1 MDLENVKKTNTKR
14 KLKLLV
20 PLGILILLITAVAL
34 FIKNMNGPAQGSI
47 IAASAN
53 PAAIKPTTA
62 QQQKYDGKFISFTM
76 PEHYKIVPSQQSS
89 GYLEIVSLD
98 NTDHSGKY
106 VSIGVLKEALA
117 NDSGISYRK
126 SHPELYKLISSS
138 ADKIVFQG
146 TSAAAEYTGFIAHGN
161 YVSTISV
168 TANGRRELTK
178 DFNTIVNSLD
188 WKQ

>member
-1 MDLENVKKTNTKR
+1 MDDDNTKKTNTKR
-14 KLKLLV
+14 RLKLLI
-20 PLGILILLITAVAL
+20 PLGILVVIVAAVAL

-47 IAASAN
+47 ATTVTTQ
-53 PAAIKPTTA
+53 AAIKPATT
-62 QQQKYDGKFISFTM
+62 QQQKHNGKFISFTI

-98 NTDHSGKY
+98 NTNHSGKY

-117 NDSGISYRK
+117 NDSGINYRK
-126 SHPELYKLISSS
+126 SHPELYKQLSSS

-146 TSAAAEYTGFIAHGN
+146 TSAAAELTGFISHGSF
-161 YVSTISV
+161 VTTISL
-168 TANGRRELTK
+168 TANGKHDLSV
-178 DFNTIVNSLD
+178 DFGTIVNSLD